1 MTHNNRRDCDTD
13 YPSLQYSTSPLR
25 EEYASGSE
33 LPAAFMAFQPLFDLS
48 DQVFSNNAC
57 CMSGCSIRYDTFIPA
72 MWQAVAQGFVSHEHA
87 SFCANGLRWGFKAGI
102 DTSRLLSN
110 GHRWFRNYKTA
121 LSNSEAVTKAVRS
134 RINDGKTLDLGP
146 WTSMLAIGVRSVYQA
161 SAIFPMGATE
171 KPMQPGVYRPTDDH
185 TRTGINAASNLDN
198 LRHGL
203 TAYEDIANWL
213 KQQFFMRVSDVDNAF
228 PLLPLHPD
236 VIPFFFFRWTIG
248 SELRLLVHT
257 HGDFGA
263 AGMPGAFKIFFADVV
278 VGMARAAAV
287 LTLPMAVYVDDCSL
301 IGENQQ
307 QVDQEMEDFQQWAWN
322 VCGVAFKAL
331 KDRLAARHQLVLG
344 LWWDSQSLSRTLDE
358 RKLLIYME
366 MIADYATRPR
376 LTLHEMQVA
385 GGRLQ
390 RVLLTFPP
398 GAACLLTSLFT
409 LMVGL
414 KLPWHARKVSRKV
427 RRDLAFIHKMLKL
440 NMGRGYYSYDLF
452 EEAPEVRSDAS
463 KKSSYS
469 GGGYVSA
476 CGRYNFWQYG
486 ARAKR
491 NLIDYLEGDVVVVAV
506 EQLGHL
512 WHKKRIPFGI
522 DNMAFQKSAA
532 KGRSKV
538 ERLNALVRELFALM
552 IQFHCILMF
561 FWLSSEDNLL
571 ADDLS
576 RDKESAFLKHAFEA
590 GFWKEKTTPVRHEDA
605 GKIRTLPVDRGE
617 IKLPQEEKGTGRSHN
632 SQPRTRPVR
641 AKVASKVALSL
652 MCFFTFCQ
660 PASTMPLTTQEV
672 SVPYTRSSIF
682 GSALPC
688 HLVSY
693 VEDML
698 DNRLSDSSWRTVQ
711 GGMKIWKEVAEQERW
726 STILHTDDPDRG
738 PKLVTLVCHMLQDT
752 TLVWGSIES
761 YVWGV
766 RTWMMLQHQADPL
779 MGVLGWQHFAKAAKL
794 LSWVPYEPRKRVP
807 AEVVRSMVADT
818 DLSSFV
824 DVQQTFLQLTLL
836 YTFSRTEC
844 PCPKTFTGRQSYY
857 EEEHWSVEDFVVGL
871 CRVGSTLMGLWVRFK
886 RIKQDPRVERNEAQG
901 DGDWAFIGDIP
912 NSDVSILY
920 WYRKLMG
927 LMGVRPNRKEA
938 FFLDPDKK
946 RPLLYHKALAQFKE
960 RQRRVGVKE
969 EDLGGLHGL
978 RVEGYNGTESA
989 LGDEVASAHG
999 LWKSKCSKRYARFSM
1014 ELIATIPAW
1023 IMGEQTTTTSTH
1035 DYGQLDN
1042 GQERDARA
1050 PKQRM
1055 NRRNGVPGHTQGQE
1069 SNTREEDSSSES
1081 EPNVPDIEA
1090 TSVAAVDELLPQGWA
1105 MEQRCTTNGR
1115 AYKVYVGPDGQRAQS
1130 RVHAWRVHEASRT
1143 YEEPSGSE
1151 GVEVEQTRVPSR
1163 EVAARP
1169 TPPNVTPS
1177 SGRKSLAERLTQRRN
1192 VSSWLLGRFE
1202 SNEAS
1207 PGPNAEIEQDV
1218 DESAG
1223 ASSLAG
1229 ARPVRSQA
1237 AKGKPDRFVS
1247 RE

>member
-1 MTHNNRRDCDTD
+1 M
-13 YPSLQYSTSPLR
+13 R
-25 EEYASGSE
+25 EEYALGSE
-33 LPAAFMAFQPLFDLS
+33 LPASFRALQPLFDLS
-48 DQVFSNNAC
+48 DQVFTNNAC
-57 CMSGCSIRYDTFIPA
+57 CMSGCSIRHDTFIPA

-102 DTSRLLSN
+102 ETSLMVTK
-110 GHRWFRNYKTA
+110 GHRWFRNYKSA
-121 LSNSEAVTKAVRS
+121 LTNSDAVTKAVQA
-134 RINDGKTLDLGP
+134 RIIDGKTLDLGP
-146 WTSMLAIGVRSVYQA
+146 WDSMLAEGVRAVYRA

-185 TRTGINAASNLDN
+185 TRTGLNAASDLTN

-203 TAYEDIANWL
+203 TAYDDIARWL
-213 KQQFFMRVSDVDNAF
+213 KQHFFMRVSDVDNAF

-236 VIPFFFFRWTIG
+236 VMPFFFFRWSIG
-248 SELRLLVHT
+248 GALRLLVHT
-257 HGDFGA
+257 CGDFGA
-263 AGMPGAFKIFFADVV
+263 AGMPGTFKIFFADVV

-287 LTLPMAVYVDDCSL
+287 LTLPMAIYVDDCSL
-301 IGENQQ
+301 IGENQK
-307 QVDQEMEDFQQWAWN
+307 QVDQEMEDFQEWAWD

-331 KDRLAARHQLVLG
+331 KDRHASTHQLVLG
-344 LWWDSQSLSRTLDE
+344 LWWNSQSLARTLDE
-358 RKLLIYME
+358 KKLWMYME
-366 MIADYATRPR
+366 MLADYTARHK

-390 RVLLTFPP
+390 RASMTLPP
-398 GAACLLTSLFT
+398 GAACLLASLFA

-414 KLPWHARKVSRKV
+414 KLPWHVRRVSR
-427 RRDLAFIHKMLKL
+427 RARQDLAFIYKL
-440 NMGRGYYSYDLF
+440 LELNLGRGYYSYDLF
-452 EEAPEVRSDAS
+452 EKAPEVRSDAS
-463 KKSSYS
+463 KKSSYT

-476 CGRYNFWQYG
+476 CGRYNFWRYG
-486 ARAKR
+486 SRASR
-491 NLIDYLEGDVVVVAV
+491 QLIDYLEGDVVVVAV

-512 WHKKRIPFGI
+512 WHKKRVPFGV

-532 KGRSKV
+532 KGKSKV
-538 ERLNALVRELFALM
+538 DRLNSLVKELFSLM
-552 IQFHCILMF
+552 LQFQCILDF
-561 FWLSSEDNLL
+561 YWLSSEDNLL

-576 RDKESAFLKHAFEA
+576 RDREDAFLNHAVDTQ
-590 GFWKEKTTPVRHEDA
+590 FWKEGIVPIRHDEA
-605 GKIRTLPVDRGE
+605 GKTRMLPVNRG
-617 IKLPQEEKGTGRSHN
+617 KVQLPQRKKNAGGASN
-632 SQPRTRPVR
+632 
-641 AKVASKVALSL
+641 KISKVVLSM

-660 PASTMPLTTQEV
+660 PASSMPLTSQEV
-672 SVPYTRSSIF
+672 SIPYTRSSIF

-711 GGMKIWKEVAEQERW
+711 GGMNIWKEVAAHERW

-738 PKLVTLVCHMLQDT
+738 PKMVTFVCHMLQDT
-752 TLVWGSIES
+752 SLVWGSIES

-807 AEVVRSMVADT
+807 AEVVRNMAADT
-818 DLSSFV
+818 QLASFV
-824 DVQQTFLQLTLL
+824 DVQQTFLQLVLL

-844 PCPKTFTGRQSYY
+844 PCPKSFKGRQSYD
-857 EEEHWSVEDFVVGL
+857 EDVHWSVEDFVVGL
-871 CRVGSTLMGLWVRFK
+871 CRAGSTLVGLWVRFK
-886 RIKQDPRVERNEAQG
+886 RIKQDPRVERAEAKG

-912 NSDVSILY
+912 DSDVSILY

-927 LMGVRPNRKEA
+927 LMGVRPNRTES
-938 FFLDPDKK
+938 FFLDPDRK

-989 LGDEVASAHG
+989 LGDEVAAAHG
-999 LWKSKCSKRYARFSM
+999 LWKSKCSKRYARFAM
-1014 ELIATIPAW
+1014 ELIASIPAW
-1023 IMGEQTTTTSTH
+1023 IMGEKTSTTNTQSVE
-1035 DYGQLDN
+1035 QLDN

-1055 NRRNGVPGHTQGQE
+1055 NRRGVAQDDQSQQQGHSTQH
-1069 SNTREEDSSSES
+1069 DSSNSDS
-1081 EPNVPDIEA
+1081 EPEDNVEA
-1090 TSVAAVDELLPQGWA
+1090 TSAAVVDDLLPRGWS
-1105 MEQRCTTNGR
+1105 MEQRVTTGGR
-1115 AYKVYVGPDGQRAQS
+1115 AYKMYVGPDGQKAQS

-1143 YEEPSGSE
+1143 YEEPPGSE
-1151 GVEVEQTRVPSR
+1151 DAEVEQTPAPSR

-1169 TPPNVTPS
+1169 LPVDVTPS
-1177 SGRKSLAERLTQRRN
+1177 SARKSLAERLSSRPSL
-1192 VSSWLLGRFE
+1192 SSWLLGRFDA
-1202 SNEAS
+1202 NNVNDAS
-1207 PGPNAEIEQDV
+1207 PGCNAGIEHNV

-1223 ASSLAG
+1223 DSSHAKT
-1229 ARPVRSQA
+1229 RPVRSQS